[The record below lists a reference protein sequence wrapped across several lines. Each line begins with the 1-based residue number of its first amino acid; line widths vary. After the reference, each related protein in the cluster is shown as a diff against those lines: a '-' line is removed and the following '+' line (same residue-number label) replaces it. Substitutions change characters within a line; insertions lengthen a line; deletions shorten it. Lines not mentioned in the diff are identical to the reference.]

1 MKYWRY
7 ALLES
12 SSKNPENSDII
23 SWNEEGNAFVVR
35 KVNEFA
41 DQILPKYFKHNN
53 YASFVRQLNMYDF
66 HKTRQESSENEF
78 KHKLF
83 RRGYK

>member
-1 MKYWRY
+1 
-7 ALLES
+7 LDC

-23 SWNEEGNAFVVR
+23 SWNEDGNAFLVK

-53 YASFVRQLNMYDF
+53 YASFVR
-66 HKTRQESSENEF
+66 
-78 KHKLF
+78 
-83 RRGYK
+83 